1 LRDPLQRELNV
12 QKTYVTK
19 AEEIKRDW
27 LVVDAA
33 DQNLGRLATKVAALL
48 RGKHKP
54 TFTPNLDCGDFV
66 VVVNAEKIT
75 VTGGKLLEKQYFDY
89 SGYPDGL
96 RITALKDQL
105 ARHPDRVIT
114 HAVRGMLP
122 HNRLGR
128 AMLKK
133 LKVYAGPE
141 HPHKAQQPRKVE

>member
-1 LRDPLQRELNV
+1 M